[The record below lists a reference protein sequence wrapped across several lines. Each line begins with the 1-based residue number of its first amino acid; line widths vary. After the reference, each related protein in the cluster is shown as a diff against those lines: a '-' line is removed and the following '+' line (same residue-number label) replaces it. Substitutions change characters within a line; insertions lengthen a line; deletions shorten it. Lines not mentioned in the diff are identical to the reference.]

1 MYYTATGGVAERLKA
16 PVSKTGMRDSS
27 RIEGSNPSP
36 SAAEFSIVLMYLIFL
51 FSTQGDSV
59 MKTKPYLPIWLTAY
73 IVGFDRVFRTEIDG
87 EGCRAVA
94 IAGEALYTDYI
105 DL

>member
-1 MYYTATGGVAERLKA
+1 
-16 PVSKTGMRDSS
+16 
-27 RIEGSNPSP
+27 
-36 SAAEFSIVLMYLIFL
+36 
-51 FSTQGDSV
+51 